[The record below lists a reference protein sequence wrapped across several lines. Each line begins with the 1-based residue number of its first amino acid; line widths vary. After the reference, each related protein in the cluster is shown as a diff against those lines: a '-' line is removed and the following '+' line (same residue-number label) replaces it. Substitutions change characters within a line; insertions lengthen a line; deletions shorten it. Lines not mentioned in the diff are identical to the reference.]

1 MARKKTTNE
10 NTNVTNE
17 KELIRGVTYDEE
29 PIITEVEEKP
39 ELADTF
45 YDPEQAQVTL
55 EGLAKISKEVKQ
67 SVRFVDKSQIRIIID
82 TYYQAQ
88 AARIALEN
96 QLRAVEQGYD
106 DSLNN
111 TAIFWMVEDARNREN
126 QIKKM
131 IEEYAKNHPVCQWAM
146 STKGIEPI
154 FAAKLWSAIDMDKCH
169 HANQFLNYLGQND
182 NNIPWLG
189 TEKAT
194 DMVNKAWEEC
204 GLEKSDPVNDD
215 VIIKLAMESGRKF
228 ETILNGFNNHKTRLQ
243 ATKVKNTDRTIMI
256 KYLAK
261 PPYNLDLKTTAFLIG
276 EAFVKV
282 SNRGSKYGMLYRE
295 RRAWETIRNENLEYK
310 EQAERLLSEKNWDKS
325 TPTYKSLSEGKL
337 SAGHINQ
344 RAKRWATKIFLTH
357 FFEACWLYTHP
368 GESKPPVI
376 YPIAFQDHVDYIEPE
391 NPYSDYI

>member
-1 MARKKTTNE
+1 MARKKTTEENATVNE
-10 NTNVTNE
+10 T
-17 KELIRGVTYDEE
+17 ELIRGVTYDEE
-29 PIITEVEEKP
+29 PIIEE
-39 ELADTF
+39 EESTF
-45 YDPEQAQVTL
+45 YDPENTQVTL
-55 EGLAKISKEVKQ
+55 DGLAKISKEVKQ

-88 AARIALEN
+88 ASRIALEN

-106 DSLNN
+106 ESLNN

-146 STKGIEPI
+146 STKGIGPI
-154 FAAKLWSAIDMDKCH
+154 FAAKLWSAIDMDKCK

-194 DMVNKAWEEC
+194 EMVNEAWKEC
-204 GLEKSDPVNDD
+204 GLDKSDPVNDD
-215 VIIKLAMESGRKF
+215 VIIKLAMMSGRKF
-228 ETILNGFNNHKTRLQ
+228 ETILNGFTNHKTRIE
-243 ATKVKNTDRTIMI
+243 ATSKTKNTDKTLMI

-261 PPYNLDLKTTAFLIG
+261 PPYNLDLKTTAYLIG

-295 RRAWETIRNENLEYK
+295 RRAWETMRNENLEYK
-310 EQAERLLSEKNWDKS
+310 DQAYRLLSEKNWDKS
-325 TPTYKSLSEGKL
+325 TPTYKSLLEGKL

-368 GESKPPVI
+368 TETKPPVI

-391 NPYSDYI
+391 NPYHDYI